1 MRGLHTFFK
10 VIAYSLKRKEDN
22 FGPVKGFKLKLV
34 LKAAK
39 EKHMKEKD
47 MFDEIIEIGKKYGSI
62 TYAEIND
69 AISSDIFSLDR
80 LVSLMNR
87 LRRLGVRVIDDCG
100 ALEKCL

>member
-1 MRGLHTFFK
+1 LFEK
-10 VIAYSLKRKEDN
+10 KENN
-22 FGPVKGFKLKLV
+22 FRPVKGSETKLV
-34 LKAAK
+34 LTAAK

-47 MFDEIIEIGKKYGSI
+47 VFDEIIEIGKKYGSI

-87 LRRLGVRVIDDCG
+87 LRRLGVRVIDDCS
-100 ALEKCL
+100 ALGKCL

>member
-1 MRGLHTFFK
+1 
-10 VIAYSLKRKEDN
+10 
-22 FGPVKGFKLKLV
+22 
-34 LKAAK
+34 
-39 EKHMKEKD
+39 MKEKD
-47 MFDEIIEIGKKYGSI
+47 VFDEIIEIGKKFGSI

-87 LRRLGVRVIDDCG
+87 LRRLGVKVIDDCS